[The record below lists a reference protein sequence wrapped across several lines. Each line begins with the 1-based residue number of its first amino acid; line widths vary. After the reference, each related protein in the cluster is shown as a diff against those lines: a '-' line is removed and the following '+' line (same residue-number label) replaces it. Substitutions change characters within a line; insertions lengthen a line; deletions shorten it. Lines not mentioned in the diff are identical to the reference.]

1 MHTCILCPLLNR
13 PSVKYIRRNKCLNS
27 SLYLSGSFLFLC
39 KNCVFLGQD
48 RLSFLELK
56 KVNTLTVNQLIISQ
70 KTKKSSEFYVNFQ
83 LFSLFAKKKAVGAF
97 DQRQTHPRHKLFDFT
112 IQFQDHLRIPTTAS
126 PTLHPR
132 KRICPHPQQERSS
145 KCKSAPDSYPLPYR
159 DQL

>member
-27 SLYLSGSFLFLC
+27 SLYLSGSFLVLYQ
-39 KNCVFLGQD
+39 NLVFLGQD

-97 DQRQTHPRHKLFDFT
+97 DRRQTLPRHKLFDF
-112 IQFQDHLRIPTTAS
+112 IFQVRPRKRPTVS
-126 PTLHPR
+126 PILHPR

-145 KCKSAPDSYPLPYR
+145 KCKSAPDSSPLPYR